1 MATLTEKHPKLQ
13 PRKPNDLRRSQ
24 RVWVRVPVAIMGDTV
39 AGSPFSEQ
47 CVTIVVNAHGA
58 LVTLASKVTIGQTLA
73 IVNLATGE
81 EVACRVAHTGSTVS
95 GKTEIGIEFA
105 QPNPF
110 FWRISF
116 PPPDWETHG
125 AP

>member
-1 MATLTEKHPKLQ
+1 MATLSEKHLKTQ
-13 PRKPNDLRRSQ
+13 PRKQNDLRRNH
-24 RVWVRVPVAIMGDTV
+24 RVWVRVPIALMGETV

-47 CVTIVVNAHGA
+47 AIMIVVNAHGA
-58 LVTLASKVTIGQTLA
+58 LVTVASKVAIGQTLA

-81 EVACRVAHTGSTVS
+81 EIACRVAHQGATKD

-116 PPPDWETHG
+116 PPADWG
-125 AP
+125 SRGSP